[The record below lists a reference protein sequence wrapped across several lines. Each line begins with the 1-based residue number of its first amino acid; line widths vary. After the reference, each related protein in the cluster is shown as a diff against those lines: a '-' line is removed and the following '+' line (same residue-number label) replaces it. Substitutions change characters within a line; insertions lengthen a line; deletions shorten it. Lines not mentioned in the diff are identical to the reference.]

1 MGLLEGQALVED
13 EVVSVGLYLAS
24 WRLTEI
30 SDEYWTL
37 LDQACVSLNVLYLAG
52 FFSFLRAKPVGR
64 EERLAGTEE
73 ERDGG
78 EEDRDPTSWTQTES
92 DALGKVLVET

>member
-1 MGLLEGQALVED
+1 MPLLHLPEISWRETWTGSEISRETWHEEISGPCLGGGLGPLGTCSKVGQLEGQALVED

-37 LDQACVSLNVLYLAG
+37 
-52 FFSFLRAKPVGR
+52 
-64 EERLAGTEE
+64 
-73 ERDGG
+73 
-78 EEDRDPTSWTQTES
+78 
-92 DALGKVLVET
+92 

>member
-52 FFSFLRAKPVGR
+52 FFSFLRAKPAGR
-64 EERLAGTEE
+64 ENERRATYIFY
-73 ERDGG
+73 DGIDTCKKDQNMV
-78 EEDRDPTSWTQTES
+78 ENV
-92 DALGKVLVET
+92 GKGLFNS

>member
-1 MGLLEGQALVED
+1 MGTCSKVGLLEGQALVED

-52 FFSFLRAKPVGR
+52 FFSFLRAKP
-64 EERLAGTEE
+64 AGKENE
-73 ERDGG
+73 KGAIYIFNYG
-78 EEDRDPTSWTQTES
+78 INICS
-92 DALGKVLVET
+92 

>member
-52 FFSFLRAKPVGR
+52 FFSFLRAKPAGKENEKGAIYVFSILLWYKYMQIRSEYDRKCR
-64 EERLAGTEE
+64 EGAI
-73 ERDGG
+73 
-78 EEDRDPTSWTQTES
+78 
-92 DALGKVLVET
+92 